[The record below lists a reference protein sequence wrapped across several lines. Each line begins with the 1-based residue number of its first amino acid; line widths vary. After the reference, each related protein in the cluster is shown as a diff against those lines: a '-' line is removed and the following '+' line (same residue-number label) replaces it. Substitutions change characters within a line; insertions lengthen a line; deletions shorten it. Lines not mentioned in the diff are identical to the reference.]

1 MVIPPMAMR
10 YGRTSYFTMA
20 IPHQGYEYTRSRRPP
35 SSAVHATPTRHPYT
49 PQARG
54 AVQRLEQLARRHAE
68 DLAEARA
75 GQVWP

>member
-1 MVIPPMAMR
+1 
-10 YGRTSYFTMA
+10 MA
-20 IPHQGYEYTRSRRPP
+20 IPHQGYEYTRSMRRTISRPT
-35 SSAVHATPTRHPYT
+35 SSGVHATPTRHPYT